1 LTITLSIVRNRVLVV
16 ILTSLL
22 AISQTPAH
30 ALHSLDKYVNSK
42 NLASPGLLIINPAD
56 GKVIA
61 QNAPESLRIPASV
74 LKLVSSAAALHFV
87 GPDKTYTTGIYSTEE
102 ANTYLIKGSLD
113 PWLTSNLTQS
123 KKNGQRFLPSLVAK
137 ANKENKKK
145 VTIYYSGLYEK
156 DIFNLNINLKAKKIR
171 ATFKKVESS
180 EATSLAK
187 AQIATLTS
195 PPISEMVKFVILWSD
210 NTLADRLGKAAA
222 RKLGYETDSKGL
234 TQTFKQAMDELEVDA
249 TGMKAFD
256 GSGLSKSNRVS
267 ANTIVTLLSKIRNN
281 PNFQSIYEGLPVG
294 GITGTLQKRFL
305 ETAPHAVGR
314 VHAKTGWV
322 NRSVTMAGYVD
333 DGEAEY
339 AFAILADGI
348 TPTFTSRNR
357 ARAAMDRLLG
367 VIVKGI
373 H

>member
-1 LTITLSIVRNRVLVV
+1 MRKG
-16 ILTSLL
+16 LL
-22 AISQTPAH
+22 AILSTILLIFGNSPAH

-123 KKNGQRFLPSLVAK
+123 KKNGQRFLPSLVTK

-145 VTIYYSGLYEK
+145 ITIYYSRLYEK
-156 DIFNLNINLKAKKIR
+156 DIVNLNINLKAKKIR

-180 EATSLAK
+180 EAAALARD
-187 AQIATLTS
+187 QIATLTS
-195 PPISEMVKFVILWSD
+195 PPISEMVKFTILWSD

-234 TQTFKQAMDELEVDA
+234 TQTFKQAMDELGVDA

-256 GSGLSKSNRVS
+256 GSGLSKSNRIS
-267 ANTIVTLLSKIRNN
+267 ANTIVKLLGKIRNN
-281 PNFQSIYEGLPVG
+281 PTYESIYDGLPVG

-305 ETAPHAVGR
+305 ETAPHAVGH

-333 DGEAEY
+333 DGETEY

>member
-1 LTITLSIVRNRVLVV
+1 MRKGLIAILSTI
-16 ILTSLL
+16 LL
-22 AISQTPAH
+22 IFGNSPAH

-42 NLASPGLLIINPAD
+42 NLASPGLLIINPTD

-61 QNAPESLRIPASV
+61 QNAPDSLRVPASV
-74 LKLVSSAAALHFV
+74 LKLISTTAALHFV
-87 GPDKTYTTGIYSTEE
+87 GPDKTYTTSIYSTNE
-102 ANTYLIKGSLD
+102 ANTYLIKGTLD

-123 KKNGQRFLPSLVAK
+123 KKNGQKFLPSLVAK
-137 ANKENKKK
+137 ANQENKKK
-145 VTIYYSGLYEK
+145 ITIFYSGLYEK
-156 DIFNLNINLKAKKIR
+156 DISNLNTNLKAKKIR

-180 EATSLAK
+180 EATALAK
-187 AQIATLTS
+187 DEIAKLTS
-195 PPISEMVKFVILWSD
+195 LPTSEMVKFTILWSD

-234 TQTFKQAMDELEVDA
+234 TQTFKQAMDELGVDA

-256 GSGLSKSNRVS
+256 GSGLSKSNRIS
-267 ANTIVTLLSKIRNN
+267 ANTIVKLLGKIRNN
-281 PNFQSIYEGLPVG
+281 PTYESIYDGLPVG

-305 ETAPHAVGR
+305 ETAPHAVGH

-333 DGEAEY
+333 DGETEY

>member
-1 LTITLSIVRNRVLVV
+1 MRKALIAILSTIVL
-16 ILTSLL
+16 IFGNS
-22 AISQTPAH
+22 PAH
-30 ALHSLDKYVNSK
+30 ALHSLEKYVNSK
-42 NLASPGLLIINPAD
+42 NLASPGLLIINPTD

-61 QNAPESLRIPASV
+61 QNAPDSLRVPASV
-74 LKLVSSAAALHFV
+74 LKLISTTAALHFV
-87 GPDKTYTTGIYSTEE
+87 GPEKTFTTRIYATDQ

-123 KKNGQRFLPSLVAK
+123 KKNGQKFLPSLVAK

-145 VTIYYSGLYEK
+145 LTIYYSGLYEK
-156 DIFNLNINLKAKKIR
+156 DIYNLNINLKSKKIR
-171 ATFKKVESS
+171 ATFKRVTSS
-180 EATSLAK
+180 AATGLVKNEIAELTSL
-187 AQIATLTS
+187 
-195 PPISEMVKFVILWSD
+195 PMSEMVKFTILWSD

-222 RKLGYETDSKGL
+222 RKLGYQTNKTGL
-234 TQTFKQAMDELEVDA
+234 TQTFTQALDEIGVDSM
-249 TGMKAFD
+249 GLKAFD

-267 ANTIVTLLSKIRNN
+267 AKTIVDLLSKIRGNL
-281 PNFQSIYEGLPVG
+281 NFQSIYDGLPVG
-294 GITGTLQKRFL
+294 GLTGTLQKRFL
-305 ETAPHAVGR
+305 ETAPHAVGH

-333 DGEAEY
+333 DGETEY

>member
-1 LTITLSIVRNRVLVV
+1 MRKG
-16 ILTSLL
+16 LL
-22 AISQTPAH
+22 AILSTILLIFGNSPAH

-123 KKNGQRFLPSLVAK
+123 KKNGQRFLPSLVTK

-145 VTIYYSGLYEK
+145 ITIYHSGLYEK
-156 DIFNLNINLKAKKIR
+156 DVVNLNINLKAKKIR
-171 ATFKKVESS
+171 ATFKRVESS
-180 EATSLAK
+180 EATALAK
-187 AQIATLTS
+187 DQIATLTS
-195 PPISEMVKFVILWSD
+195 PPITEMVKFVILWSD

-234 TQTFKQAMDELEVDA
+234 TQTFKQAMDELGVDA
-249 TGMKAFD
+249 AGMKAFD

-305 ETAPHAVGR
+305 ETAPHAVGH

-333 DGEAEY
+333 DGETEY